1 MRITTCPNCQMR
13 VVPKPDGT
21 CPSCYAL
28 IPQEG
33 AAPAPK
39 PSVSI
44 SKKETKA
51 AGRKRPTPKETRP
64 FLPGVPGNQSAEQI
78 YGDYSKTA
86 RDVWNGSLRT
96 GLPYLLTGVLLA
108 IVCFVISRLTWEWVY
123 LETQIQRP
131 SALSWMF
138 FWLGIAAILGS
149 VLLGALKGDQWGK
162 VQIREIVRT
171 RTGFPEFYKA
181 YQKRYWPKSG
191 IPAGPAYDTFL
202 SAIGKK

>member
-33 AAPAPK
+33 AAPVPK
-39 PSVSI
+39 QSVST

-51 AGRKRPTPKETRP
+51 AGRKKSAPKESRP
-64 FLPGVPGNQSAEQI
+64 VLPGAPGKLSPEQI

-86 RDVWNGSLRT
+86 RDVWNGSLRA
-96 GLPYLLTGVLLA
+96 GLPYLLGGVVLA
-108 IVCFVISRLTWEWVY
+108 IGCFVASRLTWEWVY
-123 LETQIQRP
+123 LEKQVQRP
-131 SALSWMF
+131 STESWVF
-138 FWLGIAAILGS
+138 FWLGIAFILGS
-149 VLLGALKGDQWGK
+149 LVLGAIKGDQWGK
-162 VQIREIVRT
+162 IQIREIVRT

-181 YQKRYWPKSG
+181 YQKRSWPKIGMPS
-191 IPAGPAYDTFL
+191 GPAYDTFL
-202 SAIGKK
+202 TMIGKK